1 MLVFVPGKREIH
13 NVMDELSKT
22 NAVVLP
28 LHGEMD
34 WDEQSKCLESYSCP
48 KVVVATNVAQTSLT
62 SPDSD
67 VVVDTATARV
77 SIAKD

>member
-1 MLVFVPGKREIH
+1 
-13 NVMDELSKT
+13 
-22 NAVVLP
+22 
-28 LHGEMD
+28 MD

-62 SPDSD
+62 IPDID

-77 SIAKD
+77 SIAKDGIQGLFFGRDKSCRHYPEKG